1 MKSWNFAYRSSPR
14 CRGPGGMTAIAAVMI
29 AAVLIQDQAPP
40 LQMPGQ
46 SQIIISPWTKFCLKG
61 QEPDAKEVCFT
72 GKDGRVEV
80 APGAYD
86 APPTDPEVFKAQ
98 QQKLQAE
105 LRRRAEAARKKL
117 EEHEMKLRDE
127 EPK

>member
-1 MKSWNFAYRSSPR
+1 
-14 CRGPGGMTAIAAVMI
+14 MTAIAAVMI

>member
-1 MKSWNFAYRSSPR
+1 
-14 CRGPGGMTAIAAVMI
+14 MTAIAAVMI

-40 LQMPGQ
+40 PQMPGQ

-86 APPTDPEVFKAQ
+86 ASPTDPEVFKAK

>member
-1 MKSWNFAYRSSPR
+1 
-14 CRGPGGMTAIAAVMI
+14 
-29 AAVLIQDQAPP
+29 
-40 LQMPGQ
+40 MPGQ